1 VARKVDRLEYG
12 LDGAPAT
19 PDESWA
25 DTAVDLLVY
34 CLKYQAYL
42 ADQDPETGDL
52 LCAGSAAR
60 PPYSDGPA
68 GLEALLARADLT
80 AVADPGQP
88 AAGAALLVVA
98 RFAELEACFGQAAGA
113 QPVPV
118 RLVRL
123 LTLTDAAIGL
133 VGALRREH
141 AQAHARF
148 TSACLAMAQGGG
160 AADAR

>member
-1 VARKVDRLEYG
+1 
-12 LDGAPAT
+12 
-19 PDESWA
+19 
-25 DTAVDLLVY
+25 
-34 CLKYQAYL
+34 
-42 ADQDPETGDL
+42 
-52 LCAGSAAR
+52 
-60 PPYSDGPA
+60 
-68 GLEALLARADLT
+68 
-80 AVADPGQP
+80 
-88 AAGAALLVVA
+88 
-98 RFAELEACFGQAAGA
+98 
-113 QPVPV
+113 V